1 MSKLNN
7 LSSGYKGGNNINTPK
22 QDPTLS
28 DSEKRNIDINAFLE
42 VIKNRFI
49 DNVYTKE
56 DLECLIQCLE
66 TFKKGQTPNTIPENK
81 LLSPLVPFIK
91 YMLDNDKI
99 NNNHL
104 TTQINYIQDTIDN
117 STPKTI
123 DPELPTKTEGKL
135 DLLSRGYKK

>member
-49 DNVYTKE
+49 DNIYTKE

-66 TFKKGQTPNTIPENK
+66 TFKKGQIPT
-81 LLSPLVPFIK
+81 S
-91 YMLDNDKI
+91 
-99 NNNHL
+99 
-104 TTQINYIQDTIDN
+104 
-117 STPKTI
+117 
-123 DPELPTKTEGKL
+123 
-135 DLLSRGYKK
+135 